1 MSLSRDRDPFSFQ
14 RLAVIR
20 ERLQTFLN
28 RRGYEIVD
36 VPTLEATELFLRKSG
51 GELAAK
57 MYTFNDPAGRKVSLR
72 PEFTSSVVRAFI
84 AKKFNSMLPLRLQYS
99 GPVFRYEGS
108 EVPELLRTIEFDQLG
123 AELFGV
129 NSEYADAEI
138 MALAAQG
145 ITKLGVKNI
154 RMKFGHAEVLNNVF
168 RSLGLNERTR
178 IFVIKNLEELRKNG
192 STSSQVKTKA
202 QVLSNVK
209 DASAKSLLEAIGG
222 LDDSEALGIISDFFP
237 DIANSPTGKRSKDEI
252 LNRYL
257 KKLREIEDPSA
268 LKHALD
274 FAEQLISAQASVTKS
289 RAKLEYLFN
298 HFKIPTELLIPIDKM
313 VTAFEPYA
321 FDDSAIIMDLSLAQD
336 IAYYTGVIFTIESSR
351 SGKNVILGAGG
362 RYDGLVKALGGTK
375 DVAALGFAYDL
386 ERVQSLLPETFG
398 LEEIEPPQRVLVTAD
413 DPELSQAVA
422 TAERLRAQGI
432 FAEVDMIKRNYGETA
447 KYAKARGIATVMRI
461 GKEGIIDEQNVQA
474 K

>member
-1 MSLSRDRDPFSFQ
+1 
-14 RLAVIR
+14 
-20 ERLQTFLN
+20 
-28 RRGYEIVD
+28 
-36 VPTLEATELFLRKSG
+36 
-51 GELAAK
+51 
-57 MYTFNDPAGRKVSLR
+57 
-72 PEFTSSVVRAFI
+72 
-84 AKKFNSMLPLRLQYS
+84 
-99 GPVFRYEGS
+99 
-108 EVPELLRTIEFDQLG
+108 
-123 AELFGV
+123 
-129 NSEYADAEI
+129 
-138 MALAAQG
+138 
-145 ITKLGVKNI
+145 
-154 RMKFGHAEVLNNVF
+154 
-168 RSLGLNERTR
+168 
-178 IFVIKNLEELRKNG
+178 
-192 STSSQVKTKA
+192 
-202 QVLSNVK
+202 
-209 DASAKSLLEAIGG
+209 
-222 LDDSEALGIISDFFP
+222 
-237 DIANSPTGKRSKDEI
+237 
-252 LNRYL
+252 
-257 KKLREIEDPSA
+257 
-268 LKHALD
+268 
-274 FAEQLISAQASVTKS
+274 
-289 RAKLEYLFN
+289 
-298 HFKIPTELLIPIDKM
+298 M

-461 GKEGIIDEQNVQA
+461 GKDGIIDEQNVQA